1 MKYQSRLSLK
11 GQVMVNFVVKLPKKQ
26 TYLIDRPRGQWW
38 ILYVDRAYRVSGL
51 GVGLVP
57 QSPIGELVEQAI
69 CFNFPTS
76 NNKAK
81 YEAILIGLDL
91 ALMLTVA
98 RLEFRSD
105 S

>member
-1 MKYQSRLSLK
+1 M
-11 GQVMVNFVVKLPKKQ
+11 
-26 TYLIDRPRGQWW
+26 
-38 ILYVDRAYRVSGL
+38 SGL

-57 QSPIGELVEQAI
+57 QSPTGELVEQAI
-69 CFNFPTS
+69 CFNFSTS
-76 NNKAK
+76 NNKTK
-81 YEAILIGLDL
+81 YEAILVGLDL